1 MLKVW
6 DIPTRI
12 YHWIQGILFIGLA
25 FSGFGLFGSEVLHE
39 RFGIL
44 LAILI
49 LWRIGWG
56 FIGSD
61 TSQFIHFAPSINK
74 LRDYVKGNEKQHV
87 GHNPLGG
94 LMVLLMLTLLFS
106 QALTGIAL
114 SEFIDSKVIFERQ
127 TIKFLKNVHEI
138 NALALIVVS
147 CIHILAIF
155 LYQLNG
161 KPLLMAMITGYK
173 KSKETVIL
181 LYFASIRKAF
191 ALLAIC
197 TIAMMFILK
206 LMS

>member
-12 YHWIQGILFIGLA
+12 YHWIQGVLFIGLA

-39 RFGIL
+39 RFGIM

-61 TSQFIHFAPSINK
+61 TSQFINFAPSINK

-94 LMVLLMLTLLFS
+94 LMVLLMLTLLFL

-114 SEFIDSKVIFERQ
+114 SELIDSKAIFERQ
-127 TIKFLKNVHEI
+127 TIKFLKSVHEM

-147 CIHILAIF
+147 GIHILAIL

-173 KSKETVIL
+173 KTK
-181 LYFASIRKAF
+181 
-191 ALLAIC
+191 
-197 TIAMMFILK
+197 
-206 LMS
+206 